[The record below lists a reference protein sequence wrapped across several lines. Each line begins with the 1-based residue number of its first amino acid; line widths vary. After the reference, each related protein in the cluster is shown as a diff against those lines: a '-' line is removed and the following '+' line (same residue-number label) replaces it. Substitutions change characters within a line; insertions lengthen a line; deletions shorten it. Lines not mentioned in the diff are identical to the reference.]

1 MVNVVKLNVA
11 APISEKNVSKNRFIV
26 CSYSMGHKSVCIHG
40 RYNFCYNG
48 ICSTD
53 DGPYDEET
61 LT

>member
-11 APISEKNVSKNRFIV
+11 APIFEKNVSKNRFIV